1 MPAKVIDASALAALV
16 FAEPDADSIDREIV
30 GSSLVAPVLL
40 YFELANVCLHKMSRY
55 PDKRDSLLEGFELAH
70 KMGISQLE
78 VDEDRATEGL
88 CRAIAQCGRCW
99 RNIFRRGRAT
109 TRTNYAMIS
118 SRGAKLA
125 HDHQDDQ
132 SQRDAVVGE
141 GTKCVGPDEG

>member
-78 VDEDRATEGL
+78 VDMVQTIGLAEQEALTVYDAAYLWLALELNCPLVTLDR
-88 CRAIAQCGRCW
+88 
-99 RNIFRRGRAT
+99 
-109 TRTNYAMIS
+109 
-118 SRGAKLA
+118 KLA
-125 HDHQDDQ
+125 KS
-132 SQRDAVVGE
+132 SQQLL
-141 GTKCVGPDEG
+141 

>member
-78 VDEDRATEGL
+78 VDMVQTIGLAEQEALTVYDAAYLWLALELNCPLVTLDR
-88 CRAIAQCGRCW
+88 
-99 RNIFRRGRAT
+99 
-109 TRTNYAMIS
+109 
-118 SRGAKLA
+118 KLA
-125 HDHQDDQ
+125 KS
-132 SQRDAVVGE
+132 SQRLL
-141 GTKCVGPDEG
+141 

>member
-40 YFELANVCLHKMSRY
+40 YFELPNVCLHKMSRY

-88 CRAIAQCGRCW
+88 CRAIAQCG
-99 RNIFRRGRAT
+99 AL
-109 TRTNYAMIS
+109 
-118 SRGAKLA
+118 LA
-125 HDHQDDQ
+125 QHFPARPGDN
-132 SQRDAVVGE
+132 
-141 GTKCVGPDEG
+141 PDELRNDLVQGR